1 MDTLKLKA
9 PENVLSLVERFE
21 RNFESYQDDGYNEA
35 LVRIEFIN
43 PLFEA
48 LGWDVA
54 NKAGYAEAYKDLIH
68 EDAIKIGGATK
79 APDYSFRIGG
89 ARKFFLEAKP
99 SVRIKD
105 EGAPAYQLR
114 RYAWSA
120 NLPLSILTNFAEFAV
135 YDCRLPPKES
145 DKASNGRIL
154 YLTFREY
161 QDRWEELASI
171 FSKEAVLRGSFDRFA
186 ETRKGKRGTSPV
198 DKEFLAEIETW
209 REDLAKNLALRNP
222 RLSVRDLNFA
232 VQRTIDRIIFLR
244 MCEDRSIES
253 YGQLQALLNGE
264 NVYKRLHYLYRL
276 ADEKY
281 NSGLF
286 HFEEEKGRA
295 ESPDKLTLSL
305 KIDDK
310 VLRDIIRRLYYP
322 ESPYE
327 FSVLGADILGNV
339 YEQFL
344 GKVIR
349 LTAGHRAI
357 VEEKPEVKKAGGVYY
372 TPAYIVEYIVKN
384 TVGKLCEGKSPRQ
397 IERQRILDP
406 ACGSGSFLIGAYK
419 YLLDHHRDWYFNDGP
434 QKHTKEISGCRR
446 PLVPDHSRQEA
457 NPSQ

>member
-1 MDTLKLKA
+1 MATSQQDPLK
-9 PENVLSLVERFE
+9 EVLSLVERFH
-21 RNFESYQDDGYNEA
+21 RNLDTYQGDAYNET
-35 LVRIEFIN
+35 LVRVEFIN

-48 LGWDVA
+48 LGWDVT
-54 NKAGYAEAYKDLIH
+54 NKAGYAEAYKDVIH

-79 APDYSFRIGG
+79 APDYSFRVGG
-89 ARKFFLEAKP
+89 ARKFFLEAKKP
-99 SVRIKD
+99 SVKIKD

-120 NLPLSILTNFAEFAV
+120 KLPLSILINFAEFAV
-135 YDCRLPPKES
+135 YDCRLPPKEAGKPS
-145 DKASNGRIL
+145 KGRIL
-154 YLTFREY
+154 YLTYDEY
-161 QDRWEELASI
+161 ADRWEEIASI
-171 FSKEAVLRGSFDRFA
+171 FSKQAVLQGSFDRFA
-186 ETRKGKRGTSPV
+186 ETGKGKRGTSPV

-209 REDLAKNLALRNP
+209 REHLAKNLALRNP

-264 NVYKRLHYLYRL
+264 NTYKRLHHLYRL

-286 HFEEEKGRA
+286 HFEEEKARA
-295 ESPDKLTLSL
+295 EAPDKLTLNL

-310 VLRDIIRRLYYP
+310 VLKDILRRLYYP

-327 FSVLGADILGNV
+327 FSVLGTDILGNV

-384 TVGKLCEGKSPRQ
+384 TVGKLCEGKGPRQ
-397 IERQRILDP
+397 IEKLRILDP
-406 ACGSGSFLIGAYK
+406 ACGSGSFLIGAYTQ
-419 YLLDHHRDWYFNDGP
+419 LLDHHREWYFNDGP
-434 QKHTKEISGCRR
+434 QKHTKEIYQGA
-446 PLVPDHSRQEA
+446 PVTGT
-457 NPSQ
+457 